1 MNFISSRVLAA
12 LAVATACAVLS
23 ADEIPRTIERKDP
36 RFDRLVPKDA
46 VIEMLAD
53 GYHWT
58 EGPVWDVS
66 QKAILFSDIPANT
79 VFRWKEGGQPEIFLK
94 PSGYLGEKPF
104 EGREPG
110 SNGLTFDGKGRLV
123 LCQHGERRVARL
135 ETGGRFTTLAD
146 HYQGKR
152 FNSPNDLVFR
162 SNGDL
167 YFTDPPYGLPKT
179 FDDPAR
185 ELSWCGV
192 YRLTPKGEV
201 VLLTKDVKAP
211 NGIAFSPD
219 EKTLYVASSDPDKAV
234 VMAYELA
241 SDGSLKTT
249 RVFVD
254 MTGWKAKGP
263 GGPDGIKVDKM
274 GNVFTTGPG
283 GVHVFASDG
292 TLLGSFLTGVPTAN
306 LNWGDDGSTLYITAN
321 TALCRVKLTTRGK
334 GF

>member
-1 MNFISSRVLAA
+1 MTISRLSVLAA
-12 LAVATACAVLS
+12 LVLGS
-23 ADEIPRTIERKDP
+23 AGTLRSGDDVPRTIERKDP
-36 RFDRLVPKDA
+36 RFDRIVPKDA
-46 VIEMLAD
+46 VLETLAD

-58 EGPVWDVS
+58 EGPVWDRS
-66 QKAILFSDIPANT
+66 QKAILFSDIPANA
-79 VFRWKEGGQPEIFLK
+79 VFRWTEGGPVELFLK

-110 SNGLTFDGKGRLV
+110 SNGLTFDNQGRLV

-135 ETGGRFTTLAD
+135 EKDGHFKSLAD

-192 YRLTPKGEV
+192 YRLTPKGDV

-219 EKTLYVASSDPDKAV
+219 EKTLYVTSSDPEKAV

-241 SDGSLKTT
+241 ADGSFKGT
-249 RVFVD
+249 RIFVD
-254 MTGWKAKGP
+254 MTTWKAKGP
-263 GGPDGIKVDKM
+263 GGPDGIKVDVT

-283 GVHVFASDG
+283 GIHVFASDG

-306 LNWGDDGSTLYITAN
+306 LNWGGDGSTLYITAN